1 MDSGLTIAF
10 ICNKNNH
17 PSYVCYNIFGN
28 KYWDDT
34 QYNNSKIGYYFAYYY
49 RQEFVYLHKIIN
61 ILKPNERPK
70 IMSWNTDRQILCLS
84 ERLKKFTWNEWTTKI
99 GLHAPYTP
107 KYYSTQTSSWSCNKL
122 KEKFESFNFIHFKNI
137 IEPQIEESEQREE
150 SEQSEQSEEDEDD
163 RIIREAQ
170 ERIKLKN
177 KKKYQ
182 DIKEQINII
191 TDEIKASFANQIHE
205 AEQQILRIK
214 EQQAQKI
221 KEKTETLNLKLV
233 KYKLTEEA

>member
-49 RQEFVYLHKIIN
+49 RQEYVYVHKIIN
-61 ILKPNERPK
+61 ILKPDERPK

-84 ERLKKFTWNEWTTKI
+84 EQLKKFTWNEWTTKI

-122 KEKFESFNFIHFKNI
+122 KEKFESFNFTNFKNI
-137 IEPQIEESEQREE
+137 IEPQMDES
-150 SEQSEQSEEDEDD
+150 EDEDD

-170 ERIKLKN
+170 ERKKIKN
-177 KKKYQ
+177 KKKYH
-182 DIKEQINII
+182 DIKLQINII
-191 TDEIKASFANQIHE
+191 TDEIKADFANQIHE
-205 AEQQILRIK
+205 AEQQVLRIK
-214 EQQAQKI
+214 EQQAQQL
-221 KEKTETLNLKLV
+221 KEKTEPLMLKLV
-233 KYKLTEEA
+233 KYEEA

>member
-49 RQEFVYLHKIIN
+49 RQEYVYVHKIIN
-61 ILKPNERPK
+61 ILKPDERPK

-84 ERLKKFTWNEWTTKI
+84 EQLKKFTWNEWTTKI

-107 KYYSTQTSSWSCNKL
+107 KYYSTQTSAWSCNKL
-122 KEKFESFNFIHFKNI
+122 KEKFESFNFTNFKNI
-137 IEPQIEESEQREE
+137 IEPQMDES
-150 SEQSEQSEEDEDD
+150 EDEDD

-170 ERIKLKN
+170 ERKKIKN
-177 KKKYQ
+177 KKKYH
-182 DIKEQINII
+182 DIKVQINII
-191 TDEIKASFANQIHE
+191 TDEIKADFANQIHE
-205 AEQQILRIK
+205 AEQQVLRIK
-214 EQQAQKI
+214 EQQAQQI
-221 KEKTETLNLKLV
+221 KEKTEPLMLKLV
-233 KYKLTEEA
+233 KYEEA